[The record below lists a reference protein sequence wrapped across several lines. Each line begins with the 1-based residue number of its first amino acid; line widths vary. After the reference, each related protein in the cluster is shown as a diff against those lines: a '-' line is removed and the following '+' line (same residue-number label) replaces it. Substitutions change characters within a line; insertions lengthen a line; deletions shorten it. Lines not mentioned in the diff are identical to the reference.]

1 MNSDIIV
8 SWYNLDQQIK
18 EEEEIWKHLEFY
30 FESYRI
36 LWSDL
41 FTILL
46 YNNIGSWNILARGLS
61 FYQYHLNHLL
71 PPSFASI
78 KPLTA
83 RLVISLIFGSCVRY
97 REDLKIWKSEAL
109 KKDALGKFESFK
121 RIIR

>member
-30 FESYRI
+30 FESYGI

-46 YNNIGSWNILARGLS
+46 YNNIGSWNILARRLS

-78 KPLTA
+78 KPLPA